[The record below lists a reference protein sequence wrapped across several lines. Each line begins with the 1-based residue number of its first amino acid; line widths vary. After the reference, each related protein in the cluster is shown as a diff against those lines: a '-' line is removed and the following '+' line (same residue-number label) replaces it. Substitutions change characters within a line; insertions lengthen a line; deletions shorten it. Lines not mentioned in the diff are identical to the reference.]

1 MEVQTCVSADRIVAA
16 LLCLMLTAA
25 AASAQEPAV
34 ALPAE
39 QQGLGAI
46 DAPDT
51 AKPKRPRMLI
61 PLYVMQFSLHGLDAH
76 STLQALER
84 GHREAN
90 PLLRNAT
97 SEQMI
102 GAKLASSVASVWLAE
117 KLWRKNR
124 AAAMV
129 LMAAVNVG
137 LAAVVANNY
146 RIARR

>member
-1 MEVQTCVSADRIVAA
+1 VSAYRFVAA
-16 LLCLMLTAA
+16 LSCLMLTAG

-34 ALPAE
+34 ALPAA
-39 QQGLGAI
+39 QQVFV
-46 DAPDT
+46 T
-51 AKPKRPRMLI
+51 ADVPATARPKRPKMLI
-61 PLYVMQFSLHGLDAH
+61 PLYALQLSLHGLDVH
-76 STLQALER
+76 SSLQALER

-97 SEQMI
+97 SGQMI
-102 GAKLASSVASVWLAE
+102 GAKLASSAASVWVAE
-117 KLWRKNR
+117 RLWKKNR
-124 AAAMV
+124 PAAMI